1 MTKACFEKFSTQL
14 LRCLNFG
21 IIQRGHSHNILKSIS
36 IKFMEQRATRT
47 KIVCTMGPAVNSYDK
62 ICQLMNAGMN
72 VARLNFSH
80 GTHEEHFAVIEM
92 LKKARRELGQP
103 LAIMLDTKGPE
114 VRLGKMV
121 EGGVHLE
128 AGDRWVLTKESLVGD
143 KVRATIVPSTVI
155 DRVPVGATV
164 LFDNGYISTKV
175 VEKGAD
181 SLTVEVLL
189 GGVVKSGKGV
199 NIPNE
204 SLHLPAVTQQDIED
218 IRFGCA
224 QDIDLIAASFIR
236 NADHVVRIKKL
247 LVEEKHPEIL
257 VIAKIENFEGVE
269 HFDSIVQAADGI
281 MIARGDLGVEVPLAL
296 VPKLQKE
303 MIRKSYMAG
312 KPVVTATQML
322 ETMIEHSRPTRAET
336 SDVANAI
343 YDSTSAVMLSGETA
357 IGKYPIKTVE
367 TMQEIIRAAE
377 SDFDFHEFFDYH
389 SKRTYNDVTSA
400 ITLATVKT
408 AYNSDAKAI
417 FAFTSSGLTARLI
430 SRLRPQM
437 PIIALTPNQKSYHQ
451 LAFNWGVTPV
461 YKDCAT
467 LTEAFNESSSYC
479 LKHQMA
485 SYGDLVVV
493 TAGTPFGIAGTTNMM
508 IVESIGDVLVRGE
521 PTTGRNVHGNVQ
533 FVPSSGAKQPFQVRG
548 QIIVLS
554 YCDDTFEPLIQEAK
568 GVILQNHIEDTPSEK
583 WAMELSQKHDIPLI
597 VRADGAT
604 MVLNEGQLVTLDPE
618 KGLVYKG
625 VVL

>member
-1 MTKACFEKFSTQL
+1 MA
-14 LRCLNFG
+14 N
-21 IIQRGHSHNILKSIS
+21 HNMSL
-36 IKFMEQRATRT
+36 MEQKTRRT
-47 KIVCTMGPAVNSYDK
+47 KIVCTMGPAVNSYEK
-62 ICQLMNAGMN
+62 ICQLMRAGMN
-72 VARLNFSH
+72 VARINFSH
-80 GTHEEHFAVIEM
+80 GTHEEHFQTIEM
-92 LKKARRELGQP
+92 LKRARKELEQP

-114 VRLGKMV
+114 VRLGKIV
-121 EGGVHLE
+121 EGGVQLQP
-128 AGDRWVLTKESLVGD
+128 GDRWVLTKEPVLGD
-143 KVRATIVPSTVI
+143 ASRATVVPSSVI
-155 DRVPVGATV
+155 DRIPVGAHM

-175 VEKGAD
+175 VDKGPD
-181 SLTVEVLL
+181 TLTVEVLL
-189 GGVVKSGKGV
+189 GGLVKSGKGV
-199 NIPNE
+199 NVPNE
-204 SLHLPAVTQQDIED
+204 ALHLPAVTQQDIED

-224 QDIDLIAASFIR
+224 QDVDLIAASFIR
-236 NADHVVRIKKL
+236 NADHIVRIKKL
-247 LVEEKHPEIL
+247 LAEEKCPHIL

-269 HFDSIVQAADGI
+269 NFDSIVQAADGI

-322 ETMIEHSRPTRAET
+322 ETMIENSRPTRAET

-367 TMQEIIRAAE
+367 TMCEIVRAAE
-377 SDFDFHEFFDYH
+377 SDFNYREFFDNH
-389 SKRTYNDVTSA
+389 SKRTFNDVTSA
-400 ITLATVKT
+400 ITLASVKT
-408 AYNSDAKAI
+408 AYNSDAKVI

-437 PIIALTPNQKSYHQ
+437 PIIALTPNEKSYHQ

-461 YKDCAT
+461 HKDCSS
-467 LTEAFNESSSYC
+467 LTEAFNEASSYS
-479 LKHQMA
+479 LKHQLA

-521 PTTGRNVHGNVQ
+521 PGTGRSVHGNVQ
-533 FVPSSGAKQPFQVRG
+533 FVPSSTAKQPFQVRG
-548 QIIVLS
+548 QIVVLS
-554 YCDDTFEPLIQEAK
+554 YCDESFDPLLTEAK
-568 GVILQNHIEDTPSEK
+568 GVILQNHIDDVSSEK
-583 WAMELSQKHDIPLI
+583 SALELTERHHIPIIL
-597 VRADGAT
+597 RADGAT